1 MKSLKINNNNYKRRF
16 IFKFNLIA
24 IYLVSVYIAKIIK
37 VLNSSPIYNSIY
49 NKFIMDNFLRD
60 ENKNCDKYDP
70 IFLMGERLKQNPI
83 TICKSKRARHICYRN
98 SKFNYYND
106 ISRVKNGII
115 CKSENFIL
123 DPLKSN
129 QTTLKVFL
137 ESLTYL
143 RNLTLDKFGCNQFLV
158 SPL

>member
-1 MKSLKINNNNYKRRF
+1 
-16 IFKFNLIA
+16 
-24 IYLVSVYIAKIIK
+24 
-37 VLNSSPIYNSIY
+37 
-49 NKFIMDNFLRD
+49 MDNFLRD

-129 QTTLKVFL
+129 QTNYIYKGPVDKINRGAPILLKGFFNMNC
-137 ESLTYL
+137 EFISKHGTIIFQ
-143 RNLTLDKFGCNQFLV
+143 KKM
-158 SPL
+158 